1 MEQCSCSASEGR
13 VISNFVGTYC
23 MVNVSPW
30 LVCQVLLHSSSLK
43 WTERIICPNCL
54 QMGRSH
60 IWPHDTCCLLTL
72 FHVVKWQAYLVG
84 YFFTAPVFFQTIQLP
99 SDLLFQGIQRKEKK
113 DKQKNTRSRAN
124 ASDDISAVHSSIWQY
139 LIPPHPIHVMKIDR
153 EDIIL
158 KLTGVLPVLLVIF
171 HAAKSSGAS
180 WCDWIPG
187 NIY

>member
-1 MEQCSCSASEGR
+1 MYGTVQLQHIWRE
-13 VISNFVGTYC
+13 SNPQLWGTYC

-84 YFFTAPVFFQTIQLP
+84 YFFTAPVFPKLSSYHLTCYSREFRE
-99 SDLLFQGIQRKEKK
+99 RKK
-113 DKQKNTRSRAN
+113 KQKNTRTRAN

-139 LIPPHPIHVMKIDR
+139 LKPPHTIHVMKIDR

-180 WCDWIPG
+180 WSDWIPG